1 MKNEGFLALF
11 FKKERLALACLL
23 LTLLLSVGTA
33 WAVSDPSELLTN
45 PAQEARAEAIGQQL
59 RCLVCQNESIED
71 SNADLARDIRAI
83 IRQQVVAGRTDRQI
97 IAAMVQRYGDFIL
110 LRPPFEPLT
119 ALLWASPVVALLA
132 GGLAVFLAFRQ
143 ARRRAAPPPLSPA
156 ERARLD
162 RLMHP

>member
-1 MKNEGFLALF
+1 MRRVLLPAL
-11 FKKERLALACLL
+11 LGLL
-23 LTLLLSVGTA
+23 LWAGA
-33 WAVSDPSELLTN
+33 AHAVSDPSELLAN
-45 PAQEARAEAIGQQL
+45 PVQEARAEAIGSQL
-59 RCLVCQNESIED
+59 RCLVCQNESIEASD
-71 SNADLARDIRAI
+71 AGLARDIRAL

-97 IAAMVQRYGDFIL
+97 TAAMVQRYGDFIL

>member
-1 MKNEGFLALF
+1 MRRALIVG
-11 FKKERLALACLL
+11 LLGLL
-23 LTLLLSVGTA
+23 LWAGA
-33 WAVSDPSELLTN
+33 AHAVSDPSELLAN
-45 PAQEARAEAIGQQL
+45 PVQEARAEAIGNQL
-59 RCLVCQNESIED
+59 RCLVCQNESIEASD
-71 SNADLARDIRAI
+71 AGLARDIRAL

>member
-1 MKNEGFLALF
+1 MRRALIVG
-11 FKKERLALACLL
+11 LLGLL
-23 LTLLLSVGTA
+23 LGLPLWAGA
-33 WAVSDPSELLTN
+33 AHAVSDPSELLAN
-45 PAQEARAEAIGQQL
+45 PVQEARAEAIGNQL
-59 RCLVCQNESIED
+59 RCLVCQNESIEASD
-71 SNADLARDIRAI
+71 AGLARDIRAL

>member
-1 MKNEGFLALF
+1 MRRALIVG
-11 FKKERLALACLL
+11 LL
-23 LTLLLSVGTA
+23 GLPLWAGA
-33 WAVSDPSELLTN
+33 AHAVSDPSELLAN
-45 PAQEARAEAIGQQL
+45 PVQEARAEAIGNQL
-59 RCLVCQNESIED
+59 RCLVCQNESIEASD
-71 SNADLARDIRAI
+71 AGLARDIRAL

-97 IAAMVQRYGDFIL
+97 TAAMVQRYGEFIL